1 MNPKRHIIPV
11 FVPHLGCPNH
21 CVFCNQ
27 RKISGQIAPQTPET
41 VKEQI
46 EEALVKIPRG
56 APCELAFYG
65 GSFTAIAAEEQEALL
80 SAAAPYRATGRIQAV
95 RISTRPDCVDK
106 RTVERLLSYGV
117 KTVELGVQSLDEE
130 VLRKT
135 NRGHT
140 AQDAA
145 RAVSLLREGGFAV
158 ILQMMTGLPAA
169 TPEKDIATAEKIIA
183 LAPDGVR
190 IYPTVVVRDTPLYDM
205 WQAGLYQEHTVQQA
219 VKLCCVLLELFE
231 KAGIPVIRL
240 GLNPTDELTHGA
252 AVAGAYHPAF
262 GELVYAERYYEKA
275 RRLLQKEPEK
285 ENVIFQ
291 VAPGQTSLVVGQ
303 KRKNIL
309 RLQEEFAVKK
319 IKVRE
324 NPAVG
329 KGEIFIV
336 PF

>member
-46 EEALVKIPRG
+46 EEALAKIPRG

-145 RAVSLLREGGFAV
+145 HAVSLLREGGFAV

-205 WQAGLYQEHTVQQA
+205 WALPGAY
-219 VKLCCVLLELFE
+219 
-231 KAGIPVIRL
+231 
-240 GLNPTDELTHGA
+240 GA
-252 AVAGAYHPAF
+252 AGGKTLLCSFGA
-262 GELVYAERYYEKA
+262 V
-275 RRLLQKEPEK
+275 
-285 ENVIFQ
+285 
-291 VAPGQTSLVVGQ
+291 
-303 KRKNIL
+303 
-309 RLQEEFAVKK
+309 
-319 IKVRE
+319 
-324 NPAVG
+324 
-329 KGEIFIV
+329 
-336 PF
+336 